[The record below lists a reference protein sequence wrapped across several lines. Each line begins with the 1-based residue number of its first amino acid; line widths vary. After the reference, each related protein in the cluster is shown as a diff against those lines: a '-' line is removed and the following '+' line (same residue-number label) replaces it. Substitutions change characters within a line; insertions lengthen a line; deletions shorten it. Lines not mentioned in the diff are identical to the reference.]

1 MKSRLPMR
9 SLTMVLT
16 YATLILMVL
25 APLGSIAI
33 WVFWDVWGYPEFS
46 PLLPDHDLL
55 NIDAA
60 TKAAGAAILLIGELI
75 EAYGL
80 FSLHKTFSE
89 ASKGR
94 PLSVRSVNGF
104 RRFAWVMLIMVPVL
118 FAEESAVVWLLSAT
132 DPTQPQFL
140 HFGLGTD
147 AIGDLFWGLMFV
159 VVAEIFAEGRL
170 ASEENDAF
178 L

>member
-1 MKSRLPMR
+1 VKSWLPMR
-9 SLTMVLT
+9 GLTMVLT

-25 APLGSIAI
+25 VPLGSVAI
-33 WVFWDVWGYPEFS
+33 WVFWDAWGHPALS

-60 TKAAGAAILLIGELI
+60 TKAAGAGIFLIGGLI

-94 PLSVRSVNGF
+94 PLSARSVNGF
-104 RRFAWVMLIMVPVL
+104 RRFAWVMLITVPVA
-118 FAEESAVVWLLSAT
+118 FAEESVVVWLLSAA

-140 HFGLGTD
+140 HVGLGTD
-147 AIGDLFWGLMFV
+147 AVGDLFWGLMFV
-159 VVAEIFAEGRL
+159 VVAEIFAEGRR
-170 ASEENDAF
+170 ASEENEAF